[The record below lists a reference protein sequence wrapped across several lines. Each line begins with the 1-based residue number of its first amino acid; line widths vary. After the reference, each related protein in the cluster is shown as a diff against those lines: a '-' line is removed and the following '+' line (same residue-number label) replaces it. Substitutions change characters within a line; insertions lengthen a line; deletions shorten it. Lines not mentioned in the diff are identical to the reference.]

1 MDILHHGPDNAQA
14 TGFRGEDV
22 NLIRSPSNITKQ
34 TFNGIGASNVAMHH
48 LREGVKRQE
57 MLLIFAQAA
66 DRFWV
71 AQVVFAFEGCSLGQ
85 CLLFG
90 SRFPDPGQFHRYFL
104 LFTMGNGVHQHS
116 AVYAP
121 DSAGVG

>member
-1 MDILHHGPDNAQA
+1 MDILHHGPDNGQA

-71 AQVVFAFEGCSLGQ
+71 AQVVFAFEGC
-85 CLLFG
+85 
-90 SRFPDPGQFHRYFL
+90 
-104 LFTMGNGVHQHS
+104 
-116 AVYAP
+116 
-121 DSAGVG
+121 